1 MHEQVVHRLNV
12 LGKKSHCADPLLM
25 EHSGA
30 RRFRRPGADMFG
42 GWYEANR
49 PAAAMFLPKAKRNDE
64 TRNAS
69 SDPASRAATRWVSRP
84 GFQDSNPA
92 RRGICMA
99 YDSGVFRGLK
109 LALSRTAHR
118 KLFALCI
125 FADGAIGRPLAAM
138 ASSEDLSPPH
148 REDECIDC

>member
-1 MHEQVVHRLNV
+1 
-12 LGKKSHCADPLLM
+12 LM

-30 RRFRRPGADMFG
+30 GRFRSPGTDMFD
-42 GWYEANR
+42 GWYDANR
-49 PAAAMFLPKAKRNDE
+49 PAAAMFLPKAKRNDG

-69 SDPASRAATRWVSRP
+69 SDPARPGATQWVSRP
-84 GFQDSNPA
+84 GFQDSNPV
-92 RRGICMA
+92 RHDICMA
-99 YDSGVFRGLK
+99 CDNDVFRGLK

-125 FADGAIGRPLAAM
+125 FADGAIGRPLASM
-138 ASSEDLSPPH
+138 ASSKDLSPPR

>member
-1 MHEQVVHRLNV
+1 
-12 LGKKSHCADPLLM
+12 M
-25 EHSGA
+25 EHSDAG
-30 RRFRRPGADMFG
+30 RFHPPGADMFD

-49 PAAAMFLPKAKRNDE
+49 PAAAMFLREAKRNDG

-69 SDPASRAATRWVSRP
+69 IDPASQDARRWVSRP
-84 GFQDSNPA
+84 EFQDSNPV
-92 RRGICMA
+92 RRDICMA
-99 YDSGVFRGLK
+99 YDGGVFRGLK

-138 ASSEDLSPPH
+138 ASSEDLSPPR

>member
-1 MHEQVVHRLNV
+1 MAGTNV
-12 LGKKSHCADPLLM
+12 
-25 EHSGA
+25 
-30 RRFRRPGADMFG
+30 
-42 GWYEANR
+42 NR
-49 PAAAMFLPKAKRNDE
+49 PAAVMFLREAKRNDG
-64 TRNAS
+64 TSNAS
-69 SDPASRAATRWVSRP
+69 IDPARQDARRWVWRP
-84 GFQDSNPA
+84 GFQDSNPVH
-92 RRGICMA
+92 RDICMA

-138 ASSEDLSPPH
+138 ASSKDLSPPR